1 MAHEAMVKTLF
12 ERERIRETTHRYCY
26 SVDRGSLDELMD
38 LFADPCDLVLGPG
51 ERFAGRAAV
60 RDWYGA
66 YIQGRPEVLRH
77 LIHNQIISLDGDKAN
92 DDDRL
97 VGRDHHSPC
106 RARVKSYFDTVADL
120 KGEAIVGAGFY
131 DDTLRQFDGRWKFTE
146 KIIKIDFLVPL
157 KDGWGGEKLSVQPW
171 W

>member
-1 MAHEAMVKTLF
+1 MSHDALVKALF
-12 ERERIRETTHRYCY
+12 ERERIKETTHRYCY

-38 LFADPCDLVLGPG
+38 LFADPCDLVLVPG

-77 LIHNQIISLDGDKAN
+77 LIHNQITSLDGE
-92 DDDRL
+92 L
-97 VGRDHHSPC
+97 
-106 RARVKSYFDTVADL
+106 ARVKSYFDAVADL

-131 DDTLRQFDGRWKFTE
+131 DDTLRQFDGQWKFTE
-146 KIIKIDFLVPL
+146 KIITIDFLVPL
-157 KDGWGGEKLSVQPW
+157 KDGWGGDKLSVQPW